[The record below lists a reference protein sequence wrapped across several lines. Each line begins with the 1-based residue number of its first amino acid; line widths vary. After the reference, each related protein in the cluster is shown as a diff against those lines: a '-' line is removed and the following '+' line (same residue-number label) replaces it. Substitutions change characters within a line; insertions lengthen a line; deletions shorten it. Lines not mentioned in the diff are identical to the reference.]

1 MADRKNK
8 WVQPRHKFVRNL
20 VYPVLVPIILIKYGL
35 KVDKFKNK
43 GRQYFIM
50 LNHQTPMDQFFVG
63 ISFSGAVYYVA
74 TEDIFSNGFT
84 FRLIKWL
91 IAPIP
96 IKKQL
101 TDFRAFKNCLQVAK
115 EGGTIAIAPEGNRT
129 YSGKTES
136 INPAIIKL
144 ARKLN
149 LPVATYRIEGGY
161 GVQPRWSDGTRRGR
175 MHAYVSRVIEP
186 EEYAAMTDEEFLK
199 AITDGIFVNEAQK
212 EASPKGIFRSNR
224 RAEYIERIAYVCP
237 FCGLSEFESKK
248 NTFKCL
254 KCGRTA
260 NYGADKRLEGVGFDL
275 PFEYF
280 GDWYDFQNEYIN
292 NLDLLAHCEEP
303 LYRDEA
309 KLIEVHLYE
318 SKEVL
323 DKAAKLALYG
333 NRITVNEGT
342 DKALSLDFDDV
353 KAASVLGRN
362 KLNIYYKDNVY
373 QFKGGKR
380 FNAVKYV
387 NFYHRYKN
395 ITRGDNDGKFL
406 GL

>member
-1 MADRKNK
+1 MADKKNK
-8 WVQPRHKFVRNL
+8 WVLPRHKFIRNL

-35 KVDKFKNK
+35 KADKFKNR

-84 FRLIKWL
+84 SKLINWL

-101 TDFRAFKNCLQVAK
+101 TDFRAVKYCMQVAK

-136 INPAIIKL
+136 INPAIVKL
-144 ARKLN
+144 ARKLA

-161 GVQPRWSDGTRRGR
+161 GVQPRWSDGTRRGK
-175 MHAYVSRVIEP
+175 MHAYVSKVIEP
-186 EEYAAMTDEEFLK
+186 EEYAAMTDDEFLK
-199 AITDGIFVNEAQK
+199 AVTDGIFVNEAQK
-212 EASPKGIFRSNR
+212 DAFPKGLFRSNR
-224 RAEYIERIAYVCP
+224 RAEYIERVAYVCP
-237 FCGLSEFESKK
+237 FCGLSEFESRK
-248 NTFKCL
+248 NVFKCK
-254 KCGRTA
+254 KCGRTVS
-260 NYGADKRLEGVGFDL
+260 YGSDKKLKGIGFDL

-280 GDWYDFQNEYIN
+280 GDWYEFQNDFIN
-292 NLDLLAHCEEP
+292 KLDLTEYTDAP
-303 LYRDEA
+303 LYRDTA
-309 KLIEVHLYE
+309 KLVEVHLYE

-323 DKAAKLALYG
+323 DKSASLALYG
-333 NRITVNEGT
+333 DRITVNEGT
-342 DKALSLDFDDV
+342 DNALSLGFGDV

-362 KLNIYYKDNVY
+362 KLNVYYKDKVY

-395 ITRGDNDGKFL
+395 IIRGDNDGKFL